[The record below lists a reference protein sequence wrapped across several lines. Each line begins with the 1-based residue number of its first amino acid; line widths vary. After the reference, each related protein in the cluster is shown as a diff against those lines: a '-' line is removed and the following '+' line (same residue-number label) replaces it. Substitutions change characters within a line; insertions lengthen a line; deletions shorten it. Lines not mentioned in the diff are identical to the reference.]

1 MLKKRNFLVSNDSE
15 YLYITFLGNSK
26 NTGRIYY
33 TDYSPELEKLL
44 NSGIFNTAETNGI
57 SKGNY
62 LRFTFDKSQKTVY
75 FHHIV
80 FCFYYRNL
88 TAENYNQ
95 VITSLSY
102 ELSGGSENKV
112 IDHLNRDVYNNC
124 KANLSLISHSE
135 NKRKDIAMKSKPFF
149 NYVEAFDGE
158 YYRTQFTY
166 IASLFSINPRI
177 KSAYWYCDDMNSLIE
192 LRKYLYKKYG
202 VWQARNYPTDEECKN
217 PNYHIRQGGNRS
229 ILNYSLPQLICDDT
243 YSDIQKHITE
253 DLPIEQFRKW
263 NEITIL

>member
-1 MLKKRNFLVSNDSE
+1 MKKRNFLVSNDGK

-33 TDYSPELEKLL
+33 TDYSSGLEKLL
-44 NSGIFNTAETNGI
+44 NSGIFNTAVTNGT

-62 LRFTFDKSQKTVY
+62 LKFYYDKSQKTVY

-80 FCFYYRNL
+80 FGFYYRNL

-95 VITSLSY
+95 VITSLSD
-102 ELSGGSENKV
+102 ELSGGSESKV

-124 KANLSLISHSE
+124 KANLSLISQSE

-149 NYVEAFDGE
+149 NYIEAFDGQ

-166 IASLFSINPRI
+166 IQGIWFVARKKSPPRRRMHKLQLLHKSKQRQKPARSRSMPMPSISWMRR
-177 KSAYWYCDDMNSLIE
+177 L
-192 LRKYLYKKYG
+192 KY
-202 VWQARNYPTDEECKN
+202 QSR
-217 PNYHIRQGGNRS
+217 
-229 ILNYSLPQLICDDT
+229 
-243 YSDIQKHITE
+243 
-253 DLPIEQFRKW
+253 
-263 NEITIL
+263 